1 MNNGSGL
8 NWNTLTQLAQNRMM
22 QMNQPMMPQPQ
33 LPALGV
39 IFVDGRAGVDSFPL
53 PPNCEGVPLF
63 DRITGELYV
72 KATDAYGNAKVT
84 EYEAPIVKK
93 SEADVQKD
101 MKDMLVA
108 MNERMNR
115 IEDIIEKLVQ
125 GGDQNGKPYSGS
137 SEQSKRAKYAKTD
150 GKQYIDANTTE

>member
-39 IFVDGRAGVDSFPL
+39 IFVDGRAGVDNFPL

-63 DRITGELYV
+63 DRTTGELYI

-93 SEADVQKD
+93 TEADVQKA
-101 MKDMLVA
+101 MLVA
-108 MNERMNR
+108 MDERMNR
-115 IEDIIEKLVQ
+115 IEDAIAKLVQ
-125 GGDQNGKPYSGS
+125 GGDQNGKSYSGS

-150 GKQYIDANTTE
+150 GKLCTDANTTE